1 MKNRRVLNIAGILI
15 IAGMLAG
22 CAKTPESSLVRQKGD
37 GTDLLGKS
45 HNPAP

>member
-22 CAKTPESSLVRQKGD
+22 CAKTPESSLRCARKARQ
-37 GTDLLGKS
+37 
-45 HNPAP
+45 A

>member
-22 CAKTPESSLVRQKGD
+22 CAKTPEAG
-37 GTDLLGKS
+37 G
-45 HNPAP
+45 